1 VVRSVLAVMLL
12 YGPLYGA
19 LDEQRGTQYILFSIF
34 CAMLVPLGYHL
45 SRCASDFSHLW
56 RLIKTCIVSTYRDDE
71 DEDLS
76 QVQQVA
82 AVGAVTGT
90 GTGNSTALQLATSTP
105 KQRRQTDSKTE
116 QEQIELSSLEK
127 LTANEEQQE
136 REHGTDDQLEA
147 EQDLPLQQKH
157 SKSKASS
164 LGSSQQTLAK
174 TISSSK
180 RAITASSSCTSIGA
194 ATEAGVVAGE
204 AAEGE
209 DQRGDVLASEEASKH
224 ELAEAYEQAA
234 KADETEDKISSSS
247 ATNPG
252 DMSTL
257 TAGAG
262 TATTDA
268 TPACLEADPDAE
280 GEAPAD
286 EKQQQG
292 NLGTGTGTTE
302 ASENSS
308 GGGVNG
314 NANGNGT
321 GNDLPDPL
329 PRKLQA
335 TVTTRL
341 KNDLVVMT
349 LLAVSVLGL
358 HCSTVFTALQ
368 PDLNVVL
375 YSFIGVL
382 GLLLHYIVPQ
392 MRKHMPWLC
401 FARPLLRQREFGQF
415 EVLNAPKIM
424 WFEKLYIYLS
434 VLERN
439 VLFPLLAISSLTA
452 DSQLIVAKFGLPWGT
467 LIVAICALKCEL
479 LKQSLLRS
487 VILTSPISFTF
498 MPISISRS
506 LFVSCEERLLG
517 SDQPVPDH
525 HFYGFVISH
534 RFFHGHGDLHH

>member
-1 VVRSVLAVMLL
+1 
-12 YGPLYGA
+12 
-19 LDEQRGTQYILFSIF
+19 
-34 CAMLVPLGYHL
+34 MLVPLGYHL

-56 RLIKTCIVSTYRDDE
+56 RLIKTCIVSTYRDDDDEDEE

-76 QVQQVA
+76 QVQHVA
-82 AVGAVTGT
+82 P
-90 GTGNSTALQLATSTP
+90 ATSTP
-105 KQRRQTDSKTE
+105 KQRQRQRQE
-116 QEQIELSSLEK
+116 QEHIELSSMENGL
-127 LTANEEQQE
+127 ASNNEEQELEQE
-136 REHGTDDQLEA
+136 Q
-147 EQDLPLQQKH
+147 EQDLALEQKH

-180 RAITASSSCTSIGA
+180 RAITASSSYASIGA
-194 ATEAGVVAGE
+194 AEAAAVAGE
-204 AAEGE
+204 EQSPESAADEAE
-209 DQRGDVLASEEASKH
+209 AEEA
-224 ELAEAYEQAA
+224 EQ
-234 KADETEDKISSSS
+234 EDRISSSS

-268 TPACLEADPDAE
+268 TPACLEADPGGDHQPD
-280 GEAPAD
+280 EAQAD
-286 EKQQQG
+286 EKPQR
-292 NLGTGTGTTE
+292 GTGTE
-302 ASENSS
+302 ASDNTSGS
-308 GGGVNG
+308 GGHGG
-314 NANGNGT
+314 HPNASGSGAS
-321 GNDLPDPL
+321 DLPDPL

-382 GLLLHYIVPQ
+382 GLILHYAVPQ

-415 EVLNAPKIM
+415 EVLNAPQIM

-467 LIVAICALKCEL
+467 LIVAICALKCE
-479 LKQSLLRS
+479 
-487 VILTSPISFTF
+487 
-498 MPISISRS
+498 
-506 LFVSCEERLLG
+506 
-517 SDQPVPDH
+517 
-525 HFYGFVISH
+525 
-534 RFFHGHGDLHH
+534 